1 MKQSSHIYPL
11 IISLMIPASYSCK
24 NFHDSREKEIPPPNI
39 LLCIADDASWMH
51 MSAYGC
57 SWIETPAF
65 DYVAQNG
72 ILFNNAY
79 TPNAK
84 CAPSR
89 ACMLTGR
96 NSWQLEE
103 AGNHMPFFPIK
114 FKTVTEALAENGF
127 HVGYTGKGYVPGIA
141 LNYDGTPRELLVKK
155 YDQQNLEPPTTGIYP
170 NNYIEN
176 FKDFLDEKPDKSPFF
191 FWYGGWEPHRP
202 YEYESG
208 IKLGGMQLK
217 DVDIVP
223 AFWPDVDSV
232 RTDMLDY
239 AYELQYFDMHL
250 GYIIEELRKRGQ
262 LENTLIIVTADNGMP
277 FPRVKGQS
285 YELSNHLPLAIMW
298 LGGIRNVGRVID
310 DYVNFI
316 DFAPT
321 FLELAKISE
330 EESGMKPITGNSLSN
345 IFFSKKSGQV
355 DTTRNYVLI
364 GKERHDVGR
373 PNDLGYPIRGIVK
386 DEFLYLYNFETN
398 RWPVGNPETGYLN
411 CDGSPTK
418 TVCLNSRGT
427 GHHQY
432 WELNFGKRVNEE
444 LFNIKND
451 PFCMVNLSPLSS
463 YKDIRKDLQKMMFH
477 ELTLQE
483 DPRMI
488 NQGHIFDQYPVCFDD
503 LRGYYER
510 FMKGENV
517 QAGWVNETDYEKQ
530 NRN

>member
-1 MKQSSHIYPL
+1 MKKHDILYPVISSLLVTAVAGCTSNGEGHNRE
-11 IISLMIPASYSCK
+11 S
-24 NFHDSREKEIPPPNI
+24 SRPNI
-39 LLCIADDASWMH
+39 LICIADDVSWMH

-65 DYVAQNG
+65 DYVARNG

-84 CAPSR
+84 CSPSR
-89 ACMLTGR
+89 ACILTGR

-103 AGNHMPFFPIK
+103 AANHMPFFPTK
-114 FKTVTEALAENGF
+114 FKTVTEALAEHGF

-141 LNYDGTPRELLVKK
+141 LNHDGTPRELLVKK
-155 YDQQNLEPPTTGIYP
+155 YDQRKLDPPTTAIYP
-170 NNYIEN
+170 DDYTEN
-176 FKDFLDEKPDKSPFF
+176 FKDFLDKKPDENPFF

-202 YEYESG
+202 YEYQTG

-217 DVDIVP
+217 DIDIVP

-239 AYELQYFDMHL
+239 AYELQYFDAHL
-250 GYIIEELRKRGQ
+250 GHMIEELKKRN
-262 LENTLIIVTADNGMP
+262 LLSNTLIIVTADNGMP
-277 FPRVKGQS
+277 FPRIKGQS

-298 LGGIRNVGRVID
+298 PDGIRHANRVID
-310 DYVNFI
+310 DYVSFI

-321 FLELAKISE
+321 FLELANITA
-330 EESGMKPITGNSLSN
+330 EESGMKPITGTSLSN
-345 IFFSKKSGQV
+345 ILFSQKSGQV
-355 DTTRNYVLI
+355 ESARNYVLI

-373 PNDLGYPIRGIVK
+373 PNDWGYPIRGMVK
-386 DEFLYLYNFETN
+386 DGFLYLHNYEIS

-418 TVCLNSRGT
+418 TVCLNTRGA
-427 GHHQY
+427 GNHQY
-432 WELNFGKRVNEE
+432 WDLNFGKRVNEE
-444 LFNIKND
+444 LYYIVDD
-451 PFCMVNLSPLSS
+451 PFCMVNLAAQSD
-463 YKDIRKDLQKMMFH
+463 YNDIKQDLQNKMH
-477 ELTLQE
+477 RKLSAQE

-488 NQGHIFDQYPVCFDD
+488 GQGYIFDQYPVCFDA

-517 QAGWVNETDYEKQ
+517 RAGWVDDTDYEKEKL
-530 NRN
+530 